1 MSSSDYH
8 LGYYEG
14 FRNATAMLIDL
25 ASQLRSEETARAFN
39 DAIMALAE
47 ERNKAKQVANEQAEF
62 EEEDYQ

>member
-47 ERNKAKQVANEQAEF
+47 ERNKAKRN
-62 EEEDYQ
+62 

>member
-1 MSSSDYH
+1 MTSDYH

-14 FRNATAMLIDL
+14 IRNATAMLIDL

-47 ERNKAKQVANEQAEF
+47 ERNKAKETYDQEVANE
-62 EEEDYQ
+62 EEWQ

>member
-1 MSSSDYH
+1 MTSDYH

-14 FRNATAMLIDL
+14 IRNATAMLIDL

-47 ERNKAKQVANEQAEF
+47 ERNKAKETYDQEKANE
-62 EEEDYQ
+62 EEWQ

>member
-1 MSSSDYH
+1 MTSDYH

-14 FRNATAMLIDL
+14 IRNATAMLIDL

-47 ERNKAKQVANEQAEF
+47 ERNKAKEAYDQEVANE
-62 EEEDYQ
+62 EEWQ